1 MEPGAHCGA
10 LRRARPPRVRAVGA
24 PAALVRAQRGRK
36 HACPGAWRS
45 SEGAGLGPALGAASR
60 PGALA
65 APRGAGAQPPRRAR
79 GQVGKELGAGTYRL
93 ISYFSAKTLVSV
105 PFETG
110 VAIIFSV
117 IVYNMIGFQAS
128 AAKFFLFMATLVLVN
143 LTSDMVGFICGVLT
157 KARRCA
163 ARARLHAFVM
173 PATRLRWPR
182 WTAAWSALAC
192 SVSRGV
198 ESSAR
203 AGAERAA
210 RRAGRVHRPHP
221 HLGRDL
227 LLLCVLGLHRAAHP
241 VLLRL
246 VA

>member
-1 MEPGAHCGA
+1 MLARAPGAHDKAPGWA
-10 LRRARPPRVRAVGA
+10 RRSARPRRPGHWQRRAARA
-24 PAALVRAQRGRK
+24 L
-36 HACPGAWRS
+36 
-45 SEGAGLGPALGAASR
+45 SR
-60 PGALA
+60 
-65 APRGAGAQPPRRAR
+65 RGAR
-79 GQVGKELGAGTYRL
+79 GPGGL

-117 IVYNMIGFQAS
+117 IIYNMIGFQAS

-182 WTAAWSALAC
+182 WTAAWPALAC
-192 SVSRGV
+192 SVCRGV
-198 ESSAR
+198 GSSAR

-210 RRAGRVHRPHP
+210 RRAGRLHRPHP
-221 HLGRDL
+221 HLGRHL